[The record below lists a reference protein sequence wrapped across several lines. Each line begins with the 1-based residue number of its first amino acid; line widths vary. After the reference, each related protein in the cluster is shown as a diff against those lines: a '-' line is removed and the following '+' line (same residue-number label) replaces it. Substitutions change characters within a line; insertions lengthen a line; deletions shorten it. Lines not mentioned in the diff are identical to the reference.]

1 MRTKNLLLISLLVA
15 TLASFGQNE
24 LEFHFDQARAFL
36 AKREVSK
43 AIESLRIVYVED
55 TNHANINFLMGA
67 AYTEMSGHQE
77 QALYHLKKAVQE
89 VNPVYKVGSF
99 KERGAPLHVYYYL
112 TVAYVENDQCALAN
126 QAFQQFIRYKSKVD
140 EYYIAEAD
148 RHLQKCPFDPSEPV
162 AKWDKITAPP
172 SNYKPSQMAKQVEEE
187 LVDSAALA
195 ERGML
200 IKKLEYTTNAPL
212 YGVQIGSNINPSPIS
227 SYGKLKN
234 VDAFVDNKGMIR
246 YVVGHFSYYSQAES
260 LLKKLREEGYHDAF
274 VVNVNDERKYTN
286 ELVSY
291 RNINLKAGI
300 VGEVEYFVQLGA
312 FEEEIPADFMEAYL
326 KIEGVEEINY
336 QGLTV
341 IVVGPFADFKVA
353 DQKQIDI
360 ASKGFEDSFVVAF
373 NKGKKIPLDEAIKY
387 TR

>member
-1 MRTKNLLLISLLVA
+1 MKTKNILLLSLLA
-15 TLASFGQNE
+15 IALSGFCQNE
-24 LEFHFDQARAFL
+24 LEFHFDQARALL

-67 AYTEMSGHQE
+67 AYTEMSGHQN

-89 VNPVYKVGSF
+89 VNPTYKVGSF

-112 TVAYVENDQCALAN
+112 TVAYVENDQCAFAN
-126 QAFQQFIRYKSKVD
+126 QAFQQFLKYKSKVD

-148 RHLQKCPFDPSEPV
+148 RHLQKCPFDPSESV
-162 AKWDKITAPP
+162 VKWNQVTAPP
-172 SNYKPSQMAKQVEEE
+172 ASYKPSQLVRETEEE
-187 LVDSAALA
+187 LDSAALA
-195 ERGML
+195 EKGML

-260 LLKKLREEGYHDAF
+260 LLKKLKDEGYHDAF

-312 FEEEIPADFMEAYL
+312 FEKEIPQAFMQAYL
-326 KIEGVEEINY
+326 EVEGVEEINY

-341 IVVGPFADFKVA
+341 MVVGPFADFKVA

-360 ASKGFEDSFVVAF
+360 AIKGFEDSFVVAF